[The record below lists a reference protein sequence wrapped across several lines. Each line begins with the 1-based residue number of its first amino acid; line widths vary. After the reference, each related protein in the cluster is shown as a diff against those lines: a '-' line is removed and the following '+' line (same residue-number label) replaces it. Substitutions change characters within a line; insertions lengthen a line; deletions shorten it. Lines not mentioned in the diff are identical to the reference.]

1 MLYIFGFYVYVTS
14 FFIRNEEKERKRR
27 RHERKA
33 RYRQPEAV
41 VVGSDSRKPSK
52 ESLEKRSSG
61 DSGSD
66 RNKSTVEQYANESI
80 NHQMSENSEKISR
93 KVPTNKAAKKGDQIY
108 RPSNER
114 QTVKNSRVSQVR
126 KEDESQSDSSDTDDT
141 TPKKLKKKEVANYL
155 IEDGDQIYRPSNERQ
170 TVKNSRVSQVRKED
184 ESQSDSSD
192 TDDTTPKKL
201 KKKEVANYLIED
213 IASGTLSF
221 RYRAPFDQQLIPF
234 GIKLQAESST
244 SYKPYANEVGV
255 NIEE

>member
-1 MLYIFGFYVYVTS
+1 MEPSLIYAFIAIIVITVIIVPVLCVMLYIFGFYVYVTS

-66 RNKSTVEQYANESI
+66 RNKSTVEQYVNESI

-155 IEDGDQIYRPSNERQ
+155 IEDIHFEANFR
-170 TVKNSRVSQVRKED
+170 ED
-184 ESQSDSSD
+184 M
-192 TDDTTPKKL
+192 K
-201 KKKEVANYLIED
+201 

>member
-1 MLYIFGFYVYVTS
+1 MEPSLIYAFIAIIVITVIIVPVLCVMLYIFGFYVYVTS

-41 VVGSDSRKPSK
+41 VVGSESQKPSK

-66 RNKSTVEQYANESI
+66 RNKSTVEQYMNESI
-80 NHQMSENSEKISR
+80 NHQMSESSEKISR

-141 TPKKLKKKEVANYL
+141 TPKKLKKKE
-155 IEDGDQIYRPSNERQ
+155 
-170 TVKNSRVSQVRKED
+170 
-184 ESQSDSSD
+184 
-192 TDDTTPKKL
+192 
-201 KKKEVANYLIED
+201 
-213 IASGTLSF
+213 
-221 RYRAPFDQQLIPF
+221 
-234 GIKLQAESST
+234 AESST